1 MKEKKTRKKLGKN
14 CSNQGNKISESYLVR
29 KKRTKSAP
37 RGGGQE
43 ETKRKQKQKRN
54 DSLSIKQTETR

>member
-1 MKEKKTRKKLGKN
+1 MKEKKTRKKLSKN
-14 CSNQGNKISESYLVR
+14 CSNQRNKISESYLVR

-37 RGGGQE
+37 RRGEQE

-54 DSLSIKQTETR
+54 DPLSIK